1 MQYARCS
8 WMIQVSPG
16 QFKPCQTPA
25 RWWSVRK
32 GPLCDRHAIMDPM
45 AKAKQCE
52 NKTVKEYIERHMN
65 KWGHCICDYE
75 TQVAP
80 HV

>member
-1 MQYARCS
+1 
-8 WMIQVSPG
+8 
-16 QFKPCQTPA
+16 
-25 RWWSVRK
+25 VRK